1 MLTAKDLRQ
10 KYLDFFKS
18 KGHAIIPSAPLVPE
32 NDPTVLFTTAGM
44 HPLVP
49 YLMGERHPLGKRLV
63 DAQKCIRTG
72 DIDDVGDNRHLTFFE
87 MLGNWS
93 LGDYFKK
100 EAIEWS
106 FEFLTDKKWLGLDPK
121 RICVTVF
128 AGDEKLGADRD
139 DESIEIWKKQFEKAG
154 LSNGVCELDQKA
166 KEDSRIFLLGS
177 EDNFW
182 GPAGKT
188 GPCGPCSEMFYDVR
202 PAEGKLVGTHDEMV
216 KSFRLMEIWNDV
228 FMEFNKKED
237 GSFEKMAQQN
247 VDTGM
252 GLERTITVLSG
263 KDNVFDT
270 DLFEKIFHEIALLMP
285 QKMEPNI
292 PFSEEIRPRQQWYAS
307 LSEEKKRSAR
317 IIADHIKASV
327 FIIADGVEP
336 SNTERGYVLRR
347 LIRRA
352 IRQAHLLGIKSN
364 FTAKIAKVVQEM
376 YGQFYPEVMQERVLS
391 ELKKE
396 EEKFRR
402 TLESGIA
409 RFGKLLENKE
419 GNFWIK
425 GDRIAPIYP
434 NDDIVD
440 TIFDLYQTYGFPLEL
455 VFEELKNKSINI
467 DEVKLKDKF
476 DDRLK
481 KHQDLS
487 RTASAGMF
495 KGGLSDTKEKTTELH
510 TVAHLM
516 LAGLRKVLG
525 ENVHQK
531 GSNIN
536 GERIRFDFSH
546 PDKMTDEQ
554 KKAVEDFVN
563 EAIES
568 KTEVTLEEMTPEEAK
583 NVGAEGEFGH
593 KYGDRVKVY
602 SIGNY
607 SKEICGGPHI
617 KNTAEIKGKFRIQKE
632 ESSSAG
638 VRRIK
643 AVVE

>member
-1 MLTAKDLRQ
+1 MLTASQLRQ

-32 NDPTVLFTTAGM
+32 NDPTTLFINSGM

-49 YLMGERHPLGKRLV
+49 YLMGEKHPLGKRLV

-72 DIDDVGDNRHLTFFE
+72 DIDEVGDTTHHTFFE

-100 EAIEWS
+100 DALHWS
-106 FEFLTDKKWLGLDPK
+106 WEFLTSPEWLGLDKK
-121 RICVTVF
+121 RLASSVF
-128 AGDEKLGADRD
+128 EGDADASFD
-139 DESIEIWKKQFEKAG
+139 DEAHKIWLEIGMPEKKI
-154 LSNGVCELDQKA
+154 A
-166 KEDSRIFLLGS
+166 KLPKK
-177 EDNFW
+177 NNWW
-182 GPAGKT
+182 GPAGVT
-188 GPCGPCSEMFYDVR
+188 GPCGPDSEMFYW
-202 PAEGKLVGTHDEMV
+202 VGDIDKV
-216 KSFRLMEIWNDV
+216 PDSFNDDNDLWVEIWNDV
-228 FMEFNKKED
+228 FMEFNKN
-237 GSFEKMAQQN
+237 EKGEYGKLAAQN

-252 GLERTITVLSG
+252 GLERVLAALNGFDDNYRTELFWPIIEKIEELSG
-263 KDNVFDT
+263 KKYDESGD
-270 DLFEKIFHEIALLMP
+270 A
-285 QKMEPNI
+285 
-292 PFSEEIRPRQQWYAS
+292 
-307 LSEEKKRSAR
+307 KRAMR

-352 IRQAHLLGIKSN
+352 ITQGHILNIKNN
-364 FTAKIAKVVQEM
+364 FTIEIAKVIQGM
-376 YGQFYPEVMQERVLS
+376 YREAYPEVLNEKVLNI
-391 ELKKE
+391 LE
-396 EEKFRR
+396 EEENRFRK
-402 TLESGIA
+402 TMEQGLKILE
-409 RFGKLLENKE
+409 GKKRITGKE
-419 GNFWIK
+419 
-425 GDRIAPIYP
+425 A
-434 NDDIVD
+434 
-440 TIFDLYQTYGFPLEL
+440 FDLFQTYGFPIELTREFIEGIDHVLTLEEK
-455 VFEELKNKSINI
+455 VEISDDFNEE
-467 DEVKLKDKF
+467 
-476 DDRLK
+476 LK
-481 KHQDLS
+481 KHQELS

-546 PDKMTDEQ
+546 PEKMTDEQ

-568 KTEVTLEEMTPEEAK
+568 KAEVVMEEMTPDEAK
-583 NVGAEGEFGH
+583 NAGAEGEFGH

-602 SIGNY
+602 SIGDY
-607 SKEICGGPHI
+607 SREICGGPHI
-617 KNTAEIKGKFRIQKE
+617 KNTAEIQGKFRIQKE

-643 AVVE
+643 AILC

>member
-1 MLTAKDLRQ
+1 MSKFMLTAKELRQ

-18 KGHAIIPSAPLVPE
+18 KAHAIIPSAPLVPE

-49 YLMGERHPLGKRLV
+49 YLMGEKHPLGKRLV

-100 EAIEWS
+100 EAIKWS
-106 FEFLTDKKWLGLDPK
+106 FEFLTDKKWLGLDPQ

-202 PAEGKLVGTHDEMV
+202 PTEGKLVGTHDEMV

-292 PFSEEIRPRQQWYAS
+292 PFSEEIRPHQQWYAS

-352 IRQAHLLGIKSN
+352 IRQAHLLGIKNN
-364 FTAKIAKVVQEM
+364 FTANIAKVVQEM
-376 YGQFYPEVMQERVLS
+376 YGKFYPEVMQERVLG

-396 EEKFRR
+396 EEKFRN
-402 TLESGIA
+402 TLENGLREFEKHTELDGKIA
-409 RFGKLLENKE
+409 
-419 GNFWIK
+419 
-425 GDRIAPIYP
+425 
-434 NDDIVD
+434 
-440 TIFDLYQTYGFPLEL
+440 FDLYQTYGFPIEL
-455 VFEELKNKSINI
+455 TKELAKEKGLLVNEDEFNEE
-467 DEVKLKDKF
+467 
-476 DDRLK
+476 LK

-495 KGGLSDTKEKTTELH
+495 KGGLADNKEKTTELH

-568 KTEVTLEEMTPEEAK
+568 KSEVAMEEMTPDEAK
-583 NVGAEGEFGH
+583 SMGAEGEFGH

-602 SIGNY
+602 SIGEY
-607 SKEICGGPHI
+607 SREICGGPHI
-617 KNTAEIKGKFRIQKE
+617 KNTAEIQGKFRIQKE
-632 ESSSAG
+632 ESSSSG